1 MIAEV
6 LKVPKLYYVSAV
18 CSHMYNISYMFYTRL
33 FARADLN
40 LAIVMHGVQATK
52 VP

>member
-1 MIAEV
+1 MVAEV

-18 CSHMYNISYMFYTRL
+18 CGHMCRYKCFTQGYL
-33 FARADLN
+33 PRADLN
-40 LAIVMHGVQATK
+40 LAIVMHGVQATE